1 MNRNYLNEIEKK
13 LSGVTSR
20 ENERDA
26 LKGSYLVISVVCA
39 WVVLLGFLEIVFEFS
54 SVVRTVLFYG
64 SVTAIVVIL
73 IWLVIVPLF
82 KSRFIFSK
90 PDYFDAAK
98 KVGNHFPEIK
108 DELFNAL
115 QLVTEQNTHFSPE
128 LVNAAFERA
137 YSKTKS
143 FDFGSV
149 IDFSSIKNFLR
160 TAVITLTAS
169 VILLAAIPGLRS
181 ASYRIINYGR
191 SFTIPPKFVFTIQPG
206 NKEVTKGDNVSVII
220 KTTGEMPKEISLL
233 MKQEDETEFAEKK
246 LFADSSGTFKYEVG
260 SVKSSF
266 DYFASAEGI
275 KSDLYKISV
284 INRPVITNLELTIIP
299 PAYSRLPEQIQRD
312 NGNINTLPGTRVRVS
327 ISASREISKAAI
339 AFGDSTTKQMQTTGV
354 KASSEFTVMKDG
366 SYQVFITDS
375 QGNSNINPISY
386 SIKLL
391 ADVFPTIEMISPA
404 QNIKLGKE
412 TKVSLVSK
420 ISDDYGFSKMNLN
433 YRLAASKYRKPSDSF
448 TQVPITISNTL
459 KEDEVYFVWD
469 LAPLVLAEGEVLSY
483 YLEVF
488 DNDNVNGPKSAKTQ
502 QFTIT
507 VPSLDEIFA
516 DADTKQQDATKDL
529 SKSLQ
534 EAEKLHDEFQKLSD
548 DLKQNSKE
556 ISWDEKERAEKASE
570 KFKELS
576 KKVDEVSQK
585 LSEMKNDLAKNNL
598 LSEETLKKYNELQD
612 LLNQMSGDEMKDAFK
627 RMQDALQSMM
637 RDNVQM
643 SLEDL
648 KANEEYFKKSLERTV
663 NLLKRI
669 QVEQKVDE
677 LTKRAEEIAKKVEE
691 LKNKTDQS
699 SLSDKS
705 KRDELSEHQS
715 DITNDLKDLKDELK
729 KLGEKMSGLTDM
741 PKDELDKL
749 QKEFDKQ
756 NNENLSS
763 EAEKNLQQQQKSGA
777 MQNQSQLSQN
787 MQKMGKQ
794 FQSLQAGMQQMN
806 QMKTF
811 YDMMKIMNDLLTLSK
826 DQENLK
832 NKTDQL
838 SPYSREFTENAKGQ
852 NEMIDNL
859 SKVMKNMSALS
870 QKTFA
875 ITPEMGKALGKAFSD
890 MQQSITAMQNQN
902 GPLAA
907 QKQTNSM
914 GDLNEAAELM
924 KGGMDQLMSGG
935 QGGGMMSMMQ
945 QLQMLSQ
952 QQMDLNKLTQMMNQG
967 QLSQEML
974 AQMQRLAQQQD
985 AIRKSLEELNKEAR
999 ESGESKRLA
1008 ANLEKILNEMKEVVT
1023 NLQSQ
1028 KVNDDLVKQQERILS
1043 KLLDAQKSINERDYE
1058 EQRKSTVGKNIDRAS
1073 PPDLILSTD
1082 EGRNKLKDELMRAI
1096 KEGYKKDYE
1105 DLIRKYFEALEKERN
1120 KK

>member
-1 MNRNYLNEIEKK
+1 MNRNYLTEIEKK
-13 LSGVTSR
+13 LFKVIAR
-20 ENERDA
+20 ENQRA
-26 LKGSYLVISVVCA
+26 CLRGFYIFLSAMSVLII
-39 WVVLLGFLEIVFEFS
+39 LLSAVEILGEFGTTA
-54 SVVRTVLFYG
+54 RTLLFYCSLLVLVG
-64 SVTAIVVIL
+64 LL
-73 IWLVIVPLF
+73 IWLVLIPLLKNYPF
-82 KSRFIFSK
+82 LFK

-115 QLVTEQNTHFSPE
+115 QLVTEHDAHFSPE
-128 LVNAAFERA
+128 LVNAAFERV
-137 YSKTKS
+137 YSKTKN

-149 IDFSSIKNFLR
+149 VNFGSIKNFLR

-169 VILLAAIPGLRS
+169 VILLATIPGLRY
-181 ASYRIINYGR
+181 ASYRIINYSR
-191 SFTIPPKFVFTIQPG
+191 NFSVPPKFVFTILPG
-206 NKEVTKGDNVSVII
+206 NNEVTKGDNVSVVI
-220 KTTGEMPKEISLL
+220 KTIGEMPKEISLL
-233 MKQEDETEFAEKK
+233 MKQEDETEFAEKN
-246 LFADSSGTFKYEVG
+246 LFADSSGAFKYEVG
-260 SVKSSF
+260 SVKNSF
-266 DYFASAEGI
+266 DYFASSEGI

-299 PAYSRLPEQIQRD
+299 PAYSRLPEQTQRD
-312 NGNINTLPGTRVRVS
+312 NGNINALPGTRVRVS
-327 ISASREISKAAI
+327 IAASREISKAAI
-339 AFGDSTTKQMQTTGV
+339 AFGDSTTKPMQTVGA

-366 SYQVFITDS
+366 NYQVFIADA
-375 QGNSNINPISY
+375 QGNANINPISY
-386 SIKLL
+386 SIKILSD
-391 ADVFPTIEMISPA
+391 AFPTIEMISPA

-433 YRLAASKYRKPSDSF
+433 YRLAASKYRKSSDSF

-488 DNDNVNGPKSAKTQ
+488 DNDNIGGPKSTKTR

-534 EAEKLHDEFQKLSD
+534 EADKLHDEFQKLSD

-576 KKVDEVSQK
+576 KKVDEISQK

-612 LLNQMSGDEMKDAFK
+612 LLNQMSSDEMKDAFK
-627 RMQDALQSMM
+627 RMQEALQSMM

-677 LTKRAEEIAKKVEE
+677 LTKRAEEIAKKAEE
-691 LKNKTDQS
+691 LKNKTNQS
-699 SLSDKS
+699 SLSDKAN
-705 KRDELSEHQS
+705 RDELSEHQS

-729 KLGEKMSGLTDM
+729 KLSEKMSGLTDM

-763 EAEKNLQQQQKSGA
+763 EAEKNLQQQQKSEA

-794 FQSLQAGMQQMN
+794 FHGLQAGMQQMN

-838 SPYSREFTENAKGQ
+838 SPYSREFTENAKEQ

-902 GPLAA
+902 TPLAA

-914 GDLNEAAELM
+914 SDLNEAAELM

-935 QGGGMMSMMQ
+935 QGVGMMSMMQ

-1028 KVNDDLVKQQERILS
+1028 KVNDDLVKRQERILS
-1043 KLLDAQKSINERDYE
+1043 KLLDAQTSINERDYE
-1058 EQRKSTVGKNIDRAS
+1058 EQRKSTAGKNIDRTS
-1073 PPDLILSTD
+1073 PPDLILNTD
-1082 EGRNKLKDELMRAI
+1082 EGRNKLKDELTRAI

-1105 DLIRKYFEALEKERN
+1105 DLIRKYFESLEKERS